1 MEKKTIKLFERLDI
15 EIFKF
20 NMWSNFRELS
30 QLTFTCS
37 KSTRETLEKGVK
49 YAPKLTIKTP
59 ERLTEVVFVINFKKL
74 TPFSSISVANF
85 EQLNVSWVFFLEKRK
100 YCKNNESYLW

>member
-1 MEKKTIKLFERLDI
+1 MFHIRKRVILEKKTIKLFERLDI

-37 KSTRETLEKGVK
+37 KSKRETLEKSVK

-59 ERLTEVVFVINFKKL
+59 ERLIEVVFIINFKQ
-74 TPFSSISVANF
+74 S
-85 EQLNVSWVFFLEKRK
+85 
-100 YCKNNESYLW
+100 

>member
-1 MEKKTIKLFERLDI
+1 MFHIRKRVILEKKTVKLFERLDI

-37 KSTRETLEKGVK
+37 KSKRETLEKSVK

-59 ERLTEVVFVINFKKL
+59 ERLIEVVFIINFKQ
-74 TPFSSISVANF
+74 S
-85 EQLNVSWVFFLEKRK
+85 
-100 YCKNNESYLW
+100 